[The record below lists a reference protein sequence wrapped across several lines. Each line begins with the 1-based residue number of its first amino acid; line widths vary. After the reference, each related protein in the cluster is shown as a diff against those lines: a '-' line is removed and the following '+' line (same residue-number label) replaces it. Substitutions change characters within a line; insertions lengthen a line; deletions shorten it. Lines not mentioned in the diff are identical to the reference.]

1 MKNLFIF
8 FCFGAVAAL
17 AGALWITRPITVDP
31 ETFKSIDSD
40 ASAGELVFALGA
52 CASCHATPGGE
63 KLVLAGGREFTTD
76 YGTFI
81 APNISSSKDQGIGTW
96 SQADFF
102 NAMRQGTSP
111 EGKHY
116 FPAFPYASYARM
128 NDQDIANL
136 WAFMATLPASEQPSE
151 PHRLTFPFNLRA
163 TVGFWKALYFRT
175 AYVRPPAENERGRYL
190 VEAIGHCA
198 ECHTPRTAL
207 GGLQIERW
215 MAGAP
220 DPSGK
225 GKVPGLTPA
234 QLDWSEGDIAY
245 YLETG
250 FTPDFD
256 SVGGSMAAVIDGTSQ
271 LPSEDLAAIAAYI
284 KALPATE

>member
-1 MKNLFIF
+1 MKNLLIF
-8 FCFGAVAAL
+8 SCFGAIAAL
-17 AGALWITRPITVDP
+17 AGALWITRPLTVDAASVAAI
-31 ETFKSIDSD
+31 EGVASD
-40 ASAGELVFALGA
+40 GALVFALGS
-52 CASCHATPGGE
+52 CASCHATPGGD

-76 YGTFI
+76 FGTFV
-81 APNISSSKDQGIGTW
+81 APNISPDLSQGIGSW
-96 SQADFF
+96 SQTEFF

-128 NDQDIANL
+128 TNQDIANL
-136 WAFMATLPASEQPSE
+136 WAYIATLPASDQASE
-151 PHRLTFPFNLRA
+151 PHRLTFPFNIRA
-163 TVGFWKALYFRT
+163 TVGAWKALYFRT
-175 AYVRPPAENERGRYL
+175 AFVQPADSSERGRYL

-207 GGLQIERW
+207 GGLQTERW

-234 QLDWSEGDIAY
+234 QLNWSEGDIVY

-256 SVGGSMAAVIDGTSQ
+256 SAGGGMVAVIEGTSQ
-271 LPSEDLAAIAAYI
+271 LPQEDLAAIAAYI
-284 KALPATE
+284 KALPAAE